1 MGFPGKPRSRTV
13 EGISTNREHF
23 ASYLEMNFSKHYRLF
38 NLTEEEYDPLL
49 FDCSVR
55 KTRIL
60 STWFIIRSKTT
71 TLRVILPLL
80 WDYFS
85 KSAWILKIG

>member
-13 EGISTNREHF
+13 EGISTNRELF

-55 KTRIL
+55 TICI
-60 STWFIIRSKTT
+60 SSICFIIRSKTT
-71 TLRVILPLL
+71 TLRVILPLP
-80 WDYFS
+80 
-85 KSAWILKIG
+85 